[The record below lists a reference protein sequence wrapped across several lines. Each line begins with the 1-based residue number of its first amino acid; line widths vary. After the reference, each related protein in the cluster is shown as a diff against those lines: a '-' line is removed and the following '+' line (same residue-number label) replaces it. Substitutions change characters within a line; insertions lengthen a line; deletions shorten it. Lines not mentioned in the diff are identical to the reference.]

1 MSSTPRGLRRLERS
15 QMLLRPVEEVF
26 AFFSDARNLEAITP
40 PFLRF
45 RILTPMP
52 IEMRAGTRIDYAL
65 SLYRVPIR
73 WRTRVTRWEP
83 GVCFIDEQESGAY
96 AYWRHTHWF
105 EARGSGTL
113 MRDTVDFLEPFGPL
127 GRVAH
132 RLFVR
137 RTLDRIFDFRRDATS
152 HLLARS
158 LPNESVAGDV
168 AMRAPEKAYP

>member
-15 QMLLRPVEEVF
+15 QLLPRPVEEVF

-73 WRTRVTRWEP
+73 WRTRITRWEP
-83 GVCFIDEQESGAY
+83 GVCFIDEQEAGAY
-96 AYWRHTHWF
+96 AYWRHLHEF
-105 EARGSGTL
+105 EVRGSATL
-113 MRDTVDFLEPFGPL
+113 MRDIVDYSEPFGPL

-137 RTLDRIFDFRRDATS
+137 RTLDCIFDFRRDVTQ
-152 HLLARS
+152 HLLERS
-158 LPNESVAGDV
+158 LPNASTAGEV
-168 AMRAPEKAYP
+168 AMRAPGKECT